1 MITKIA
7 GAVFVKTVC
16 RLLGASRATL
26 YRHRNPAIEVER
38 RGPKPAVSDAEL
50 AERIRARLVERER
63 LYGFRGEGHRKVHAW
78 LRFAGVRV
86 ARRRVLRVMRE
97 HDLLAPTRAGRRRGP
112 YVHDGVLVTERP
124 DQMWGTD
131 ATMGFTRRDGWAWV
145 FAAIDHCT
153 GECVGI
159 HAAKPGTRF
168 EALEPIH
175 QGIRAYL
182 GPVDEGVAA
191 GLVIR
196 HDHGS
201 QYISDHFQSELRFLG
216 IESSPSFVGAPEGNG
231 IAERFMRTLKEQCLW
246 VTDFETV
253 EDLRRELLAFRER
266 YNQHW
271 MLGRHG
277 YVSPAEARRRFS
289 APVLAAA

>member
-1 MITKIA
+1 MISRLSGAAPTTK
-7 GAVFVKTVC
+7 VC
-16 RLLGASRATL
+16 ATLGASRATL
-26 YRHRNPAIEVER
+26 YRHRDPETGSGR
-38 RGPKPAVSDAEL
+38 RGPKPKISDEEL
-50 AERIRARLVERER
+50 AAKIRAWLDEREEQF
-63 LYGFRGEGHRKVHAW
+63 GFRGEGHRKAHAW
-78 LRFAGVRV
+78 LRIKGVRV

-97 HDLLAPTRAGRRRGP
+97 HGLLAPTREGRRRGP

-131 ATMGFTRRDGWAWV
+131 ATMGYTRREGWAWV
-145 FAAIDHCT
+145 FIAVDHCT

-175 QGIRAYL
+175 QGVRSYL
-182 GPVDEGVAA
+182 GEVSENVAA
-191 GLVIR
+191 GLAVR

-201 QYISDHFQSELRFLG
+201 QYISDHFQNELRFLG

-231 IAERFMRTLKEQCLW
+231 IAERFIRTLKEQLLW
-246 VTDFETV
+246 VSHFEDV
-253 EDLRRELLAFRER
+253 EDLRQQLLAFRDR
-266 YNQHW
+266 YNESW

-277 YVSPAEARRRFS
+277 YASPAEARRRFHGP
-289 APVLAAA
+289 ALAAA